1 MTINHM
7 KIRTLTGLFVL
18 MIFASG
24 CVSYRAY
31 ERGREL
37 QTMKK
42 WDEAVEQYAKALEM
56 DPQNQKY
63 VAALMNARLEASRAH
78 FERGKALMAAGQP
91 EMAALELELTV
102 KLDPTNQFALV
113 ELHKAAQAVKARQAS
128 SQPMTIDEKK
138 ARARGVTKMQPP
150 QLDPASDEPI
160 SLSFPRETPVKEIY
174 RALGNAFG
182 INILFDAQVKDD
194 PIAIELRD
202 VTAQAAIERVMQAAG
217 HFYKVLDERSL
228 IIVPDN
234 PQARR
239 EYEDLVI
246 QTFYLSNG
254 DAEQVSNVLRTML
267 EARNVFPLKALNAI
281 TIRDTADRVRIA
293 QEIIEAND
301 KARAEVVVS
310 VELLQMDVN
319 KLRDVGMQI
328 VGLGLGSINAI
339 DGNGDTI
346 TGITL
351 DAFRNLGSNDFAFT
365 MPSIAYNFLKSN
377 SEAQVL
383 ARPQLRISEG
393 ETATLHIGRRVP
405 LPVSTFTSANPTQG
419 GTFAPVT
426 SYTYNDVGIKIALE
440 PRVHHNREVTLK
452 LKVEVSGIDGDAPGT
467 NPPQPII
474 GTRTI
479 ESVIRLKDGETNFL
493 AGLIREDDTI
503 TRNSTPFLGDLPL
516 IGRLFSS
523 DSTRFQRTDLML
535 TMTPHIIRIANI
547 EENDLVPMWVGTG
560 TNMTFRGASPRIES
574 QINVDPFSAPPS
586 QFTPPPPVP
595 QTSDE
600 PFVNVPPASGPTDI
614 FAPRQPLPSPTP
626 PPPMNEPPEVQ
637 TPRSRNPATYVPPD
651 GGGMASLTLPEEFLS
666 LAAASSS
673 ERFTPRIAPQPGRLE
688 LQTGAEGLVNVI
700 GMDIEGLQMPELRI
714 HFSPRS
720 LSVLEAVPGEALA
733 VDNSNPPLVT
743 VDAIGGIVTVR
754 TMDGS
759 PIRFTGGGTI
769 IRLAIRGD
777 IAGESYLVLDSQPI
791 REANGTAV
799 DAVIHGGRIV
809 VR

>member
-18 MIFASG
+18 MIFTSG

-56 DPQNQKY
+56 DPENQKY

-78 FERGKALMAAGQP
+78 FERGKALLAAGQP

-113 ELHKAAQAVKARQAS
+113 ELHKATQAVKAREAATREL
-128 SQPMTIDEKK
+128 TIDEKK
-138 ARARGVTKMQPP
+138 ARARGLTKMQPP

-301 KARAEVVVS
+301 KARAEVVVA

-319 KLRDVGMQI
+319 KLRDIGMQI
-328 VGLGLGSINAI
+328 LGLGLGSVNAI
-339 DGNGDTI
+339 NSDGTPI
-346 TGITL
+346 SGITL
-351 DAFRNLGSNDFAFT
+351 DAFRNLGTNDFAFT

-405 LPVSTFTSANPTQG
+405 LPVSTFTSANPAQG

-493 AGLIREDDTI
+493 AGLIREDDNT
-503 TRNSTPFLGDLPL
+503 TRNSTPFIGEIPL

-523 DSTRFQRTDLML
+523 ESKTFQRTDLML

-574 QINVDPFSAPPS
+574 QTNVDPFSAPPS
-586 QFTPPPPVP
+586 QFTPPPPAP
-595 QTSDE
+595 QTGDE

-614 FAPRQPLPSPTP
+614 FAPRQPLPSPAP
-626 PPPMNEPPEVQ
+626 PPPTNEPPENQV
-637 TPRSRNPATYVPPD
+637 PRSRNPATFVPPD
-651 GGGMASLTLPEEFLS
+651 GGGMASLTLPEEILS
-666 LAAASSS
+666 LAATSSS
-673 ERFTPRIAPQPGRLE
+673 ERFTPRIAPQPSRLE
-688 LQTGAEGLVNVI
+688 LQTAAEGFVNVL
-700 GMDIEGLQMPELRI
+700 GMDIEGLEMPELRI

-733 VDNSNPPLVT
+733 IDSSNPPLVT
-743 VDAIGGIVTVR
+743 VDAIGGSVTVR

-759 PIRFTGGGTI
+759 PIRFEGGGTI

-777 IAGESYLVLDSQPI
+777 IAGESYLVLDSQPM
-791 REANGTAV
+791 RDANGSVV